1 MKDLAG
7 KVAFIT
13 GGGSG
18 VAFGQARVFAEEAG
32 MKVVIADIRQDHLD
46 QALAHFRARHLP
58 VHGIRLDIT
67 DRAAWVRAADEAER
81 AMGPVQLL
89 MNTAGV
95 SQFGP
100 VEKATYDDWDWQ
112 IDVNLKGM
120 INGVQ
125 TLLPRMIE
133 RGKGGHIVNT
143 ASMSAF
149 VALPTTAIYCT
160 TKYAVRG
167 YSESL
172 RIELDKYGIGV
183 SCLCPGG
190 VNTNIHESVVSRPE
204 RYAQTGYYGRDPEV
218 FARLKAVIE
227 GGFDPVDLARVVR
240 TAIERNDFWI
250 LPYPEF
256 IPMMEQKSAEI
267 IAALKAWEDHPD
279 TARRR
284 RLREQQ
290 GRAMPGAEATQRG

>member
-46 QALAHFRARHLP
+46 QALAHFRARNLP

-125 TLLPRMIE
+125 TFLPRMIE

-290 GRAMPGAEATQRG
+290 GRAMPGAEATKRA

>member
-1 MKDLAG
+1 MQNLEG

-32 MKVVIADIRQDHLD
+32 MRVVIADIRQDHLD
-46 QALAHFRARHLP
+46 EAMAHFKKKNVP
-58 VHGIRLDIT
+58 VHAIKLDIT
-67 DRAAWVRAADEAER
+67 DRAGYARAADEAER
-81 AMGPVQLL
+81 IFGPVQLL
-89 MNTAGV
+89 CNTAGV

-100 VEKATYDDWDWQ
+100 LENATYDDWDWQ

-125 TLLPRMIE
+125 TFMPRMIE
-133 RGKGGHIVNT
+133 RKQGGHIVNT

-149 VALPTTAIYCT
+149 VALPGSAIYCT

-172 RIELDKYGIGV
+172 KIELEKHNIGV
-183 SCLCPGG
+183 SILCPGG
-190 VNTNIHESVVSRPE
+190 VNTNIHELVLSRPE
-204 RYAQTGYYGRDPEV
+204 RYGQTGYYGNDPER
-218 FARLKAVIE
+218 FAQLKAVIE
-227 GGFDPVDLARVVR
+227 TGIDPVDLARIVHEAVK
-240 TAIERNDFWI
+240 RNDFWI

-256 IPMMEQKSAEI
+256 IPTLEAYNEKVV
-267 IAALKAWEDHPD
+267 AALKMYENDPD
-279 TARRR
+279 YLRRKK
-284 RLREQQ
+284 L
-290 GRAMPGAEATQRG
+290 GRGMPGAPKKD

>member
-1 MKDLAG
+1 MQDLEG

-32 MKVVIADIRQDHLD
+32 MRVVIADIRQDHLD
-46 QALAHFRARHLP
+46 DAMAHFKKKNVP
-58 VHGIRLDIT
+58 VHAIKLDIT
-67 DRAAWVRAADEAER
+67 DRADYARAADEAER
-81 AMGPVQLL
+81 TFGPVQLL
-89 MNTAGV
+89 CNTAGV

-100 VEKATYDDWDWQ
+100 LENATYDDWDWQ

-125 TLLPRMIE
+125 TFMPRMIE
-133 RGKGGHIVNT
+133 RKQGGHIVNT

-149 VALPTTAIYCT
+149 VALPGSAIYCT

-172 RIELDKYGIGV
+172 KIELEKHNIGV
-183 SCLCPGG
+183 SILCPGG
-190 VNTNIHESVVSRPE
+190 VNTNIHESVLSRPE
-204 RYAQTGYYGRDPEV
+204 RYGQTGYYGNDPER
-218 FARLKAVIE
+218 FAQLKAVIE
-227 GGFDPVDLARVVR
+227 TGIDPADLARIVHEAVK
-240 TAIERNDFWI
+240 RNDFWI

-256 IPMMEQKSAEI
+256 IPTLEAYNEKV
-267 IAALKAWEDHPD
+267 IAALKMYENDPD
-279 TARRR
+279 YLRRKK
-284 RLREQQ
+284 L
-290 GRAMPGAEATQRG
+290 GRGMPGAPKKD

>member
-1 MKDLAG
+1 MQDLEG

-32 MKVVIADIRQDHLD
+32 MRVVIADIRQDHLD
-46 QALAHFRARHLP
+46 EAMAHFKKKNVP
-58 VHGIRLDIT
+58 VHAIKLDIT
-67 DRAAWVRAADEAER
+67 DRADYARAADEAER
-81 AMGPVQLL
+81 IFGPVQLL
-89 MNTAGV
+89 CNTAGV

-100 VEKATYDDWDWQ
+100 LENATYDDWDWQ

-125 TLLPRMIE
+125 TFMPRMIE
-133 RGKGGHIVNT
+133 RKQGGHIVNT

-149 VALPTTAIYCT
+149 VALPGSAIYCT

-172 RIELDKYGIGV
+172 KIELEKHNIGV
-183 SCLCPGG
+183 SILCPGG
-190 VNTNIHESVVSRPE
+190 VNTNIHESVLSRPE
-204 RYAQTGYYGRDPEV
+204 RYGQTGYYGNDPER
-218 FARLKAVIE
+218 FAQLKAVIE
-227 GGFDPVDLARVVR
+227 TGIDPLDLARIVHEAVK
-240 TAIERNDFWI
+240 RNDFWI

-256 IPMMEQKSAEI
+256 IPTLEAYNEKV
-267 IAALKAWEDHPD
+267 IAALKIYENDPD
-279 TARRR
+279 YLRRKK
-284 RLREQQ
+284 L
-290 GRAMPGAEATQRG
+290 GRGMPGAPKKD

>member
-1 MKDLAG
+1 MKDLEG
-7 KVAFIT
+7 KTAFIT

-46 QALAHFRARHLP
+46 EAVAHFKTKNVA
-58 VHGIRLDIT
+58 VHPIKLDIT
-67 DRAAWVRAADEAER
+67 DRDAYARAADEAEKVF
-81 AMGPVQLL
+81 GPVQLL
-89 MNTAGV
+89 CNTAGV

-100 VEKATYDDWDWQ
+100 LENATYDDWDWQ

-125 TLLPRMIE
+125 TFMPRMIA
-133 RGKGGHIVNT
+133 RGQGGHIVNT

-149 VALPTTAIYCT
+149 VALPGSAIYCT

-172 RIELDKYGIGV
+172 KIELEKYDIGV
-183 SCLCPGG
+183 SLLCPGG
-190 VNTNIHESVVSRPE
+190 VNTNIHESTLSRPE
-204 RYAQTGYYGRDPEV
+204 RYGSTGYYWNDPKR
-218 FARLKAVIE
+218 FAELKAVIE
-227 GGFDPVDLARVVR
+227 GGIEPVDLARIVR
-240 TAIERNDFWI
+240 GAVERNDFWI

-256 IPMMEQKSAEI
+256 IPTLEAYNEKV
-267 IAALKAWEDHPD
+267 IAALKSHENDPD
-279 TARRR
+279 YQRRKK
-284 RLREQQ
+284 L
-290 GRAMPGAEATQRG
+290 GRGMPGAPAKKD